1 MKDVIIIGAGLS
13 GLVCGQQLRNAGLDV
28 AIVEKSAGVG
38 GRMATRRLQ
47 GTWVDHGAQYI
58 TVRDEGFGR
67 FMAKLE
73 AKKIV
78 QQWTRTVHQLTP
90 EGLQP
95 PTTDEIYPRYVCAKG
110 MTAIAKFL
118 AAEQQVALSTR
129 VNAVTHQGKVWHL
142 ITDNQEPILTRAVVC
157 TIPAPQMLP
166 IFEPVLDTAPS
177 FIKALQSIQF
187 APCLSLMAGY
197 AADKE
202 LPIEWQAIQVV
213 DDPIVSW
220 IAIDSSKHPDQA
232 TQPVFVFQST
242 AEFAKQSLEETNLE
256 LAGKP
261 ILGQVGKLLA
271 PWLAHPEWWQL
282 HRWRYAFAEE
292 ALGVACLSTAVPL
305 PLVCAGDWCA
315 GQNVEGA
322 YQSGLAAADSL
333 LELLG

>member
-1 MKDVIIIGAGLS
+1 MKDAIIIGAGLS

-58 TVRDEGFGR
+58 TVRDDGFGR
-67 FMAKLE
+67 FINKLKE
-73 AKKIV
+73 KKIV
-78 QQWTRTVHQLTP
+78 QPWTRMVYKLTP
-90 EGLQP
+90 KGLQP
-95 PTTDEIYPRYVCAKG
+95 PDTDQIYPRYVCDKG

-118 AAEQQVALSTR
+118 AAEQQVALNTR
-129 VNAVTHQGKVWHL
+129 VNSVTHQGNAWHL
-142 ITDNQEPILTRAVVC
+142 ITDSQEPIVTRAVVC

-166 IFEPVLDTAPS
+166 IFEPVLGAAPT
-177 FIKALQSIQF
+177 FVKALQSIKF

-197 AADKE
+197 AGTE
-202 LPIEWQAIQVV
+202 PIPKEWQAIRVI
-213 DDPIVSW
+213 DDPIVNW

-232 TQPVFVFQST
+232 KQPVFVFQST
-242 AEFAKQSLEETNLE
+242 AEFARQSFEETDLE
-256 LAGKP
+256 LAGKK
-261 ILGQVGKLLA
+261 ILKQVSKLLA
-271 PWLAHPEWWQL
+271 GWLANPEWWQL

-292 ALGVACLSTAVPL
+292 ALGVACLSTTEPL

-322 YQSGLAAADSL
+322 YQSGLAAANSL
-333 LELLG
+333 LELLS